1 MASSSAVIELESA
14 VESAE
19 PAQASVAAEPRTA
32 VPKHTY
38 TQILKSTAV
47 IGGSS
52 VLNILFGIVRN
63 KVMALCLGP
72 GGVGLMGL
80 FTSIADLTFNLAGL
94 GVQSSGVRQI
104 AEAVGSGEAVRVA
117 RTATVLRR
125 VSVALGLLGAG
136 ILVALATPISRVT
149 FASDQYAAG
158 VALLSVAVFCRLVS
172 AGQGALVQGMR
183 RISDLAQ
190 MSVLGAGVGT
200 AASIPLI
207 YFFRERAIVP
217 SLIVVAGVSVIISW
231 WYSRKIRVDRP
242 TLRVRE
248 VLVESGA
255 LLKLGAAF
263 MASGFLTMGAGYA
276 IRIIVLRKAGI
287 EAAGLYQAAWAL
299 GGIYVGFI
307 LTAMGADFYP
317 RLTAVATDHNECNR
331 LVNEQAQVS
340 LLLAGPGALATL
352 TLAPLV
358 IQMFYSSKFAPAVPI
373 LRWVCLGMTLRV
385 IAWPMGFI
393 ILAKGAQLTFFLTEV
408 AASTLHVGL
417 AWILVSMFGLPGSGA
432 AFFGLYVW
440 HTLLINAIVRR
451 QTGFRWSAANV
462 KLGAIFLPLTVLVFV
477 SSAVLPF
484 WLSSAIGVVAVVVAS
499 VHSLRT
505 LIRLFPLEW
514 FPHAVRPWL
523 PRLGFSLGDAASGR

>member
-1 MASSSAVIELESA
+1 MALSSAVIELEA
-14 VESAE
+14 VE
-19 PAQASVAAEPRTA
+19 PAPVAAEPRA
-32 VPKHTY
+32 GRSKHTY
-38 TQILKSTAV
+38 AQILKSTAM

-52 VLNILFGIVRN
+52 VLNIAFGIVRN

-80 FTSIADLTFNLAGL
+80 FTSIADLTFNFAGM

-125 VSVALGLLGAG
+125 ISLVLGLVGGGA
-136 ILVALATPISRVT
+136 LVALAAPISRFT
-149 FASDQYAAG
+149 FSTNQYAGG
-158 VALLSVAVFCRLVS
+158 VALLSIAVFCRLVA

-183 RISDLAQ
+183 RIADLAQ
-190 MSVLGAGVGT
+190 MSVLGAGLGT
-200 AASIPLI
+200 AVSIPLI
-207 YFFRERAIVP
+207 YVYRERAIVP
-217 SLIVVAGVSVIISW
+217 SLIVVAAVSVIVSW
-231 WYSRKIRVDRP
+231 WYSRKIRIDRP
-242 TLRVRE
+242 SLHARD
-248 VLVESGA
+248 VLVESKA
-255 LLKLGAAF
+255 LLKLGVAF

-276 IRIIVLRKAGI
+276 IRIIVLRKTGV

-307 LTAMGADFYP
+307 LTAMGSDFYP
-317 RLTAVATDHNECNR
+317 RLTAVATDHEECNR

-358 IQMFYSSKFAPAVPI
+358 IQLFYSSKFAAAVPI

-408 AASTLHVGL
+408 AASTVHVGL
-417 AWILVSMFGLPGSGA
+417 AWLLLSLVGLPGSGA

-440 HTLLINAIVRR
+440 HTLIIYAIVSRL
-451 QTGFRWSAANV
+451 TGFRWSAANL
-462 KLGAIFLPLTVLVFV
+462 KLGALFLPLTALVFA
-477 SSAVLPF
+477 SPAFLPF
-484 WLSSAIGVVAVVVAS
+484 WLSATIGVVSVAGAS
-499 VHSLRT
+499 IFSLRT
-505 LIRLFPLEW
+505 LIRLFPPEW
-514 FPHAVRPWL
+514 FPSAVRPWL
-523 PRLGFSLGDAASGR
+523 PRLGVATGETGVGR